1 MNRQTTLQ
9 LPQTITRFL
18 QDLGGALGDR
28 FVGAIVFGSWATGK
42 ASGGS
47 DLDLAVIVADAD
59 AERSRREVF
68 HALRVNE
75 VDQRNVSL
83 SVETYLRLKE
93 FIALGDP
100 FAWVVCR
107 QGVVVHDERGRLAV
121 LRHECSERAERFD
134 RQVVAA
140 YLKQKGENHLAHAM
154 QGITQILSN
163 IQLSMMA
170 YAQAAMVSASPGKLA
185 ADELVQSADWEVLRT
200 ALSKTALSEDELAMV
215 EQLVMAHKRARAKE
229 GFPGC
234 DLASG
239 LESASKAWRRILQ
252 QGPTPSAE
260 PTRPPS
266 TDGTPGFGTTLPAS
280 GPEA

>member
-1 MNRQTTLQ
+1 MNRQTALQ
-9 LPQTITRFL
+9 LPPAVTRFL
-18 QDLGGALGDR
+18 QDLGGALGNG
-28 FVGAIVFGSWATGK
+28 FVGAIVFGSWANGK
-42 ASGGS
+42 ASGES

-107 QGVVVHDERGRLAV
+107 QGVVVYDERGRLAA
-121 LRHECSERAERFD
+121 LRNECADRAERFD
-134 RQVVAA
+134 RQAVAA
-140 YLKQKGENHLAHAM
+140 YLRQKGDNHLAHAM
-154 QGITQILSN
+154 QGMTQILSN

-170 YAQAAMVSASPGKLA
+170 YAQAAMVSASPGKLT
-185 ADELVQSADWEVLRT
+185 ADEVVQSADWGVVRT
-200 ALSKTALSEDELAMV
+200 ALSKTSLNEDELALV

-229 GFPGC
+229 SFPGC
-234 DLASG
+234 DLANG
-239 LESASKAWRRILQ
+239 LEASSKSWRRILQ
-252 QGPTPSAE
+252 QNPIPSTD
-260 PTRPPS
+260 PTRPPPV
-266 TDGTPGFGTTLPAS
+266 DGTPRLGTPPLTS
-280 GPEA
+280 GPES